1 MKDLETRCKE
11 FFESLTEKTGTY
23 FLSDYVENIEDYLDK
38 EETSV
43 IVATRDSLRNECVD
57 NQIDFHSISCN
68 VASDFLHKNNLMP

>member
-1 MKDLETRCKE
+1 MKDLKTRCKE

-38 EETSV
+38 QETSV
-43 IVATRDSLRNECVD
+43 IVANRDSLRNECESEGL
-57 NQIDFHSISCN
+57 DFHNISCH